1 MKWVN
6 MNLRTR
12 LHVASCMI
20 LLVGLGS
27 AALIYVTAPN
37 ESNSA
42 VGYEAADGYA
52 YPIAPE
58 NSRIYTHDLELVGG
72 KSAVL
77 ANELKLWFVGL
88 WQGKSLAFTV
98 AGISL
103 AVFLAVVFVAQHS
116 QFDTKSD
123 LPVENNRTGTDR

>member
-6 MNLRTR
+6 INLRTR
-12 LHVASCMI
+12 LHLASCVI
-20 LLVGLGS
+20 LLVGLSS
-27 AALIYVTAPN
+27 AAVIYLTAPD
-37 ESNSA
+37 ESDSA
-42 VGYEAADGYA
+42 VGYESVDGYA

-58 NSRIYTHDLELVGG
+58 NSRIYIHDMELLGG

-77 ANELKLWFVGL
+77 ANEFKLWFVGL
-88 WQGKSLAFTV
+88 WQGKSLAYSV

-116 QFDTKSD
+116 QFDAKSD
-123 LPVENNRTGTDR
+123 LPGENNRTGTG